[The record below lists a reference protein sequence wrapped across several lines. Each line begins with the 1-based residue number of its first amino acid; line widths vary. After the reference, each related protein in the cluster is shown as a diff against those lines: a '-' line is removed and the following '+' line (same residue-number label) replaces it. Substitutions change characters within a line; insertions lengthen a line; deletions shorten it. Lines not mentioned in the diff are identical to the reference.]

1 MVEGDSNS
9 PTWKFTQCF
18 GDKGDVED
26 ITEADI
32 ISTVEFD
39 HTGNYLATGD
49 KGGRVVLF
57 ERNET
62 KKTCE
67 YKFHTEFQSH
77 EPEFDYLK
85 SLEIEEKINKI
96 KWCRRQNASHY
107 LLSTNDK
114 TIKLWKVFEKS
125 LKVVAENNL
134 SHDVTPATSTG
145 AGGGAPRPI
154 PQSHFKNAS
163 DLKLPRLTHHDTVV
177 AAVPRRTYANA
188 HAYHINS
195 ISVNSDGETFISSD
209 DLRINLW
216 NLNIQDQSFNIVDIK
231 PANMEELTEVITA
244 AEFHPLSCN
253 WFMYAS
259 SKGTIKLADMRESAL
274 CDQHAKLFEQEED
287 PSSRSFFSEIIS
299 SISDVRFSHDGRYIL
314 SRDYLTVKIWDVN
327 MERQPVKTIPI
338 HEHLRPRLCD
348 TYENDSIFDKFE
360 VVFSGDAKNVMTG
373 SYNNNFMIYPSDP
386 EKETEVVLQADKSAF
401 KAKKVGIPTPINSS
415 TSPSATNGGKK
426 GSSRAG
432 SPGAGAV
439 QGQRM
444 RKETDADQI
453 DFNKKILHMSW
464 HPFEDSIAIAATNN
478 MPSGLVGDAQT
489 SHGRLSRVRREN
501 CFLNSPNRLGPAFMY
516 MATTTAAFGYAEMS
530 AVKQWEMRL
539 GSKIRSEAYRI
550 LGSRASQIVVKEGKR
565 IKGYGD
571 ARRLCHRTLRDSH
584 AHAHPRDGDAMT
596 PKIINAAP
604 SLEKA
609 EMYGIHDQRPTL
621 SKLMGL
627 AGRIFIETIPQW
639 LSVAAMLSLI
649 FGGCC
654 SNVGTELSARAFPVE
669 PASGTL
675 LTFVQFLFVAVT
687 GYISQFDSSRPPFFL
702 KPNRVPI
709 RRWLINIVLFFSINV
724 LNNHAFSYDI
734 SVPVHIILRSGGSI
748 TTMIAGRLCGKKY
761 SRIQIVA
768 VILLTVGVITAA
780 WSDAQ
785 SKARSK
791 PSSYS
796 FSLVLS
802 AIMGLYT
809 EDTYKQYGSHW
820 EENLCYSH
828 LLSLPLFLPFFRS
841 LMDQFMRLANSPP
854 LKVPLWAEQAN
865 LAAFP
870 EMISHKLPRVYIP
883 SQVAYLILNVL
894 TQYACIRGVNLLA
907 AASSAL
913 TVTIVLNIRKLVS
926 LLLSIWL
933 FGNRLASGTLLGAVV
948 VFSAAGLYSLDSKKK
963 PSVQHKAESARAG

>member
-1 MVEGDSNS
+1 MVDGETAS

-96 KWCRRQNASHY
+96 KWCKRQNASHF

-134 SHDVTPATSTG
+134 SHDGTTPGMGGLRHPQQPPPQFTS
-145 AGGGAPRPI
+145 PSSLR
-154 PQSHFKNAS
+154 
-163 DLKLPRLTHHDTVV
+163 LPRLTHHDTVV

-244 AEFHPLSCN
+244 AEFHPHSCN

-299 SISDVRFSHDGRYIL
+299 SISDVRFAYDGRYIL
-314 SRDYLTVKIWDVN
+314 SRDYLTVKIWDIN
-327 MERQPVKTIPI
+327 MENKPIKTIPV

-360 VVFSGDAKNVMTG
+360 VVFSGDGQNVMTG

-386 EKETEVVLQADKSAF
+386 EKEIEVVLQADKSAF
-401 KAKKVGIPTPINSS
+401 KAKKVGVPTPIN
-415 TSPSATNGGKK
+415 GGRRQQ
-426 GSSRAG
+426 GSRAG
-432 SPGAGAV
+432 SPAAGGPGA
-439 QGQRM
+439 RM

-478 MPSGLVGDAQT
+478 
-489 SHGRLSRVRREN
+489 
-501 CFLNSPNRLGPAFMY
+501 
-516 MATTTAAFGYAEMS
+516 
-530 AVKQWEMRL
+530 
-539 GSKIRSEAYRI
+539 
-550 LGSRASQIVVKEGKR
+550 
-565 IKGYGD
+565 
-571 ARRLCHRTLRDSH
+571 
-584 AHAHPRDGDAMT
+584 
-596 PKIINAAP
+596 
-604 SLEKA
+604 
-609 EMYGIHDQRPTL
+609 
-621 SKLMGL
+621 
-627 AGRIFIETIPQW
+627 
-639 LSVAAMLSLI
+639 
-649 FGGCC
+649 
-654 SNVGTELSARAFPVE
+654 
-669 PASGTL
+669 
-675 LTFVQFLFVAVT
+675 LF
-687 GYISQFDSSRPPFFL
+687 
-702 KPNRVPI
+702 
-709 RRWLINIVLFFSINV
+709 
-724 LNNHAFSYDI
+724 
-734 SVPVHIILRSGGSI
+734 
-748 TTMIAGRLCGKKY
+748 
-761 SRIQIVA
+761 
-768 VILLTVGVITAA
+768 
-780 WSDAQ
+780 
-785 SKARSK
+785 
-791 PSSYS
+791 
-796 FSLVLS
+796 
-802 AIMGLYT
+802 
-809 EDTYKQYGSHW
+809 
-820 EENLCYSH
+820 
-828 LLSLPLFLPFFRS
+828 
-841 LMDQFMRLANSPP
+841 
-854 LKVPLWAEQAN
+854 
-865 LAAFP
+865 
-870 EMISHKLPRVYIP
+870 
-883 SQVAYLILNVL
+883 
-894 TQYACIRGVNLLA
+894 
-907 AASSAL
+907 
-913 TVTIVLNIRKLVS
+913 
-926 LLLSIWL
+926 
-933 FGNRLASGTLLGAVV
+933 
-948 VFSAAGLYSLDSKKK
+948 VFSAL
-963 PSVQHKAESARAG
+963 

>member
-1 MVEGDSNS
+1 MAEAD
-9 PTWKFTQCF
+9 PTVWKFTQCF

-134 SHDVTPATSTG
+134 SQDITPGNVPG
-145 AGGGAPRPI
+145 AGGGAPRPL
-154 PQSHFKNAS
+154 PHAVFKNS
-163 DLKLPRLTHHDTVV
+163 GELKLPRLTHHDTVV

-244 AEFHPLSCN
+244 AEFHPIGCN
-253 WFMYAS
+253 YFMYAS

-415 TSPSATNGGKK
+415 TSPTATNGGKK
-426 GSSRAG
+426 GGSRAG
-432 SPGAGAV
+432 SPAAGAG

-478 MPSGLVGDAQT
+478 
-489 SHGRLSRVRREN
+489 
-501 CFLNSPNRLGPAFMY
+501 
-516 MATTTAAFGYAEMS
+516 
-530 AVKQWEMRL
+530 
-539 GSKIRSEAYRI
+539 
-550 LGSRASQIVVKEGKR
+550 
-565 IKGYGD
+565 
-571 ARRLCHRTLRDSH
+571 TLRESH
-584 AHAHPRDGDAMT
+584 AVARNGPPTT
-596 PKIINAAP
+596 PKVINAAP

-609 EMYGIHDQRPTL
+609 ELYGIHDQRTA
-621 SKLMGL
+621 SAKLVGL

-639 LSVAAMLSLI
+639 LTIGAMLGLI

-654 SNVGTELSARAFPVE
+654 SNVFALEAIVKVE
-669 PASGTL
+669 PTSGTL

-687 GYISQFDSSRPPFFL
+687 GYVSQFDATRPPFFL
-702 KPNRVPI
+702 RPNRVPL
-709 RRWLINIVLFFSINV
+709 RRWLINIVLFFSINL

-734 SVPVHIILRSGGSI
+734 SVPVHIILRSGSSI
-748 TTMIAGRLCGKKY
+748 TTMVAGSLYGKRY
-761 SRIQIVA
+761 SRIQIIA
-768 VILLTVGVITAA
+768 VLLLTTGVITAA

-785 SKARSK
+785 TKNPQSPDEISP
-791 PSSYS
+791 PS
-796 FSLVLS
+796 FGLGLGILFVAQILS

-809 EDTYKQYGSHW
+809 EETYKKYGPQW
-820 EENLCYSH
+820 KENLFYSH
-828 LLSLPLFLPFFRS
+828 ILSLPLFLPFSKS
-841 LMDQFMRLANSPP
+841 LVQQFMRLANSAP
-854 LKVPLWAEQAN
+854 LTLRLPLDQST
-865 LAAFP
+865 LATSP
-870 EMISHKLPRVYIP
+870 EGWQKLAKGIQVP
-883 SQVAYLILNVL
+883 SQVVYLVLNVL

-907 AASSAL
+907 AASTAL

-933 FGNRLASGTLLGAVV
+933 FGNQLAAGTLVGAVI
-948 VFSAAGLYSLDSKKK
+948 VFSAGALYSLDSGKKDKK
-963 PSVQHKAESARAG
+963 PATHSQVKNSK

>member
-1 MVEGDSNS
+1 MVAEDAAAS

-134 SHDVTPATSTG
+134 SHDLTPGG
-145 AGGGAPRPI
+145 ALGGGGGPPRPNPNI
-154 PQSHFKNAS
+154 SFRNAS
-163 DLKLPRLTHHDTVV
+163 SLKLPRLTHHDTVV

-244 AEFHPLSCN
+244 AEFHPQSCN

-274 CDQHAKLFEQEED
+274 CDQHAKQFEQEED

-327 MERQPVKTIPI
+327 MERTPVKTIPI

-386 EKETEVVLQADKSAF
+386 EKEMEVVLQADKSAF
-401 KAKKVGIPTPINSS
+401 KAKKVGVPTPIN
-415 TSPSATNGGKK
+415 PSGAANGQGNKK
-426 GSSRAG
+426 ASSRAG
-432 SPGAGAV
+432 SPAAGISG
-439 QGQRM
+439 QGGRM

-478 MPSGLVGDAQT
+478 LFVFSAFPAT
-489 SHGRLSRVRREN
+489 SPLQVPGARR
-501 CFLNSPNRLGPAFMY
+501 RKVTA
-516 MATTTAAFGYAEMS
+516 TAADPQVPPGT
-530 AVKQWEMRL
+530 KQINVGPLLETAKP
-539 GSKIRSEAYRI
+539 GIDPDAPFTVSKAIGITA
-550 LGSRASQIVVKEGKR
+550 A
-565 IKGYGD
+565 
-571 ARRLCHRTLRDSH
+571 TLQATVPALISW
-584 AHAHPRDGDAMT
+584 GVT
-596 PKIINAAP
+596 V
-604 SLEKA
+604 
-609 EMYGIHDQRPTL
+609 G
-621 SKLMGL
+621 
-627 AGRIFIETIPQW
+627 
-639 LSVAAMLSLI
+639 LI

-654 SNVGTELSARAFPVE
+654 SNVFALETIVKEQPDAGHLI
-669 PASGTL
+669 
-675 LTFVQFLFVAVT
+675 TFVQFFVTALFTWPKHFSAT
-687 GYISQFDSSRPPFFL
+687 RPPFFL
-702 KPNRVPI
+702 KPRAIPLA
-709 RRWLINIVLFFSINV
+709 RWLPNIILFFTVNV
-724 LNNHAFSYDI
+724 LNNYAFGYNI
-734 SVPVHIILRSGGSI
+734 SVPVHIILRSGGSV
-748 TTMIAGRLCGKKY
+748 TTMVIGFLWGKRYTTVQVLSVAMLTIGIIIA
-761 SRIQIVA
+761 A
-768 VILLTVGVITAA
+768 M
-780 WSDAQ
+780 SDAQ
-785 SKARSK
+785 YKGKFTAG
-791 PSSYS
+791 PSQIDPS
-796 FSLVLS
+796 FLSGLLILALAQILS
-802 AIMGLYT
+802 ALMGLYT
-809 EDTYKQYGSHW
+809 QITYSTYGSHW
-820 EENLCYSH
+820 HENLFYSH
-828 LLSLPLFLPFFRS
+828 FLSLPLFLPFLPSLRS
-841 LMDQFMRLANSPP
+841 QFQSFISSPP
-854 LKVPLWAEQAN
+854 IQASPAYLQPL
-865 LAAFP
+865 LASSKSGRRDPSLHPIF
-870 EMISHKLPRVYIP
+870 SLLPLPALDIP
-883 SQVAYLILNVL
+883 KDVLYLILNAL
-894 TQYACIRGVNLLA
+894 TQYLCIRGVNLL
-907 AASSAL
+907 SARTTAL
-913 TVTIVLNIRKLVS
+913 GVTIVLNMRKLAS

-933 FGNRLASGTLLGAVV
+933 FGNQLPPGVLLGATV
-948 VFSAAGLYSLDSKKK
+948 VFGSAGLWAWEGQRIGAGGKGDR
-963 PSVQHKAESARAG
+963 QQGRKANVT

>member
-1 MVEGDSNS
+1 MVDTEANQ

-134 SHDVTPATSTG
+134 SHDLTPANIAG
-145 AGGGAPRPI
+145 GGGAPRAAPAA
-154 PQSHFKNAS
+154 HFRNAS

-244 AEFHPLSCN
+244 AEFHPMSCN

-274 CDQHAKLFEQEED
+274 CDQHAKMFEQEED

-299 SISDVRFSHDGRYIL
+299 SISDVRFSYDGRYIL

-327 MERQPVKTIPI
+327 MERQPIKTIPI

-360 VVFSGDAKNVMTG
+360 VVFSGDGKNVMTG

-386 EKETEVVLQADKSAF
+386 EQEVEVVLQADKSAF
-401 KAKKVGIPTPINSS
+401 KAKKVGVPTPINSA
-415 TSPSATNGGKK
+415 TSPTANGKK
-426 GSSRAG
+426 GGSRAG
-432 SPGAGAV
+432 SPAAPG

-478 MPSGLVGDAQT
+478 
-489 SHGRLSRVRREN
+489 
-501 CFLNSPNRLGPAFMY
+501 
-516 MATTTAAFGYAEMS
+516 
-530 AVKQWEMRL
+530 
-539 GSKIRSEAYRI
+539 
-550 LGSRASQIVVKEGKR
+550 
-565 IKGYGD
+565 
-571 ARRLCHRTLRDSH
+571 
-584 AHAHPRDGDAMT
+584 
-596 PKIINAAP
+596 
-604 SLEKA
+604 
-609 EMYGIHDQRPTL
+609 
-621 SKLMGL
+621 
-627 AGRIFIETIPQW
+627 
-639 LSVAAMLSLI
+639 
-649 FGGCC
+649 
-654 SNVGTELSARAFPVE
+654 
-669 PASGTL
+669 
-675 LTFVQFLFVAVT
+675 LF
-687 GYISQFDSSRPPFFL
+687 
-702 KPNRVPI
+702 
-709 RRWLINIVLFFSINV
+709 
-724 LNNHAFSYDI
+724 
-734 SVPVHIILRSGGSI
+734 
-748 TTMIAGRLCGKKY
+748 
-761 SRIQIVA
+761 
-768 VILLTVGVITAA
+768 
-780 WSDAQ
+780 
-785 SKARSK
+785 
-791 PSSYS
+791 
-796 FSLVLS
+796 
-802 AIMGLYT
+802 
-809 EDTYKQYGSHW
+809 
-820 EENLCYSH
+820 
-828 LLSLPLFLPFFRS
+828 
-841 LMDQFMRLANSPP
+841 
-854 LKVPLWAEQAN
+854 
-865 LAAFP
+865 
-870 EMISHKLPRVYIP
+870 
-883 SQVAYLILNVL
+883 
-894 TQYACIRGVNLLA
+894 
-907 AASSAL
+907 
-913 TVTIVLNIRKLVS
+913 
-926 LLLSIWL
+926 
-933 FGNRLASGTLLGAVV
+933 
-948 VFSAAGLYSLDSKKK
+948 VFSAL
-963 PSVQHKAESARAG
+963 

>member
-1 MVEGDSNS
+1 MVDNGEITG

-96 KWCRRQNASHY
+96 KWCRRQNASHF

-134 SHDVTPATSTG
+134 SHEQHPSGVGGTG
-145 AGGGAPRPI
+145 PRPNF
-154 PQSHFKNAS
+154 PNSQFSSVDA
-163 DLKLPRLTHHDTVV
+163 LRLPRLTHHDTVV

-244 AEFHPLSCN
+244 AEFHPQSCN

-259 SKGTIKLADMRESAL
+259 SKGTIKLADMRDSAL
-274 CDQHAKLFEQEED
+274 CDNHAKLFEQEED

-299 SISDVRFSHDGRYIL
+299 SISDVRFSSDGRYIL

-360 VVFSGDAKNVMTG
+360 VVFSGDGKNVMTG
-373 SYNNNFMIYPSDP
+373 SYNNNFMIYPSDA
-386 EKETEVVLQADKSAF
+386 EKEVEIVLQADKSAF
-401 KAKKVGIPTPINSS
+401 KAKKVGVPTPINGS
-415 TSPSATNGGKK
+415 KK
-426 GSSRAG
+426 GRAG
-432 SPGAGAV
+432 SPSGAGV
-439 QGQRM
+439 PGRM

-478 MPSGLVGDAQT
+478 
-489 SHGRLSRVRREN
+489 
-501 CFLNSPNRLGPAFMY
+501 
-516 MATTTAAFGYAEMS
+516 
-530 AVKQWEMRL
+530 
-539 GSKIRSEAYRI
+539 
-550 LGSRASQIVVKEGKR
+550 
-565 IKGYGD
+565 
-571 ARRLCHRTLRDSH
+571 
-584 AHAHPRDGDAMT
+584 
-596 PKIINAAP
+596 
-604 SLEKA
+604 
-609 EMYGIHDQRPTL
+609 
-621 SKLMGL
+621 
-627 AGRIFIETIPQW
+627 
-639 LSVAAMLSLI
+639 
-649 FGGCC
+649 
-654 SNVGTELSARAFPVE
+654 
-669 PASGTL
+669 
-675 LTFVQFLFVAVT
+675 LF
-687 GYISQFDSSRPPFFL
+687 
-702 KPNRVPI
+702 
-709 RRWLINIVLFFSINV
+709 
-724 LNNHAFSYDI
+724 
-734 SVPVHIILRSGGSI
+734 
-748 TTMIAGRLCGKKY
+748 
-761 SRIQIVA
+761 
-768 VILLTVGVITAA
+768 
-780 WSDAQ
+780 
-785 SKARSK
+785 
-791 PSSYS
+791 
-796 FSLVLS
+796 
-802 AIMGLYT
+802 
-809 EDTYKQYGSHW
+809 
-820 EENLCYSH
+820 
-828 LLSLPLFLPFFRS
+828 
-841 LMDQFMRLANSPP
+841 
-854 LKVPLWAEQAN
+854 
-865 LAAFP
+865 
-870 EMISHKLPRVYIP
+870 
-883 SQVAYLILNVL
+883 
-894 TQYACIRGVNLLA
+894 
-907 AASSAL
+907 
-913 TVTIVLNIRKLVS
+913 
-926 LLLSIWL
+926 
-933 FGNRLASGTLLGAVV
+933 
-948 VFSAAGLYSLDSKKK
+948 VFSAL
-963 PSVQHKAESARAG
+963 